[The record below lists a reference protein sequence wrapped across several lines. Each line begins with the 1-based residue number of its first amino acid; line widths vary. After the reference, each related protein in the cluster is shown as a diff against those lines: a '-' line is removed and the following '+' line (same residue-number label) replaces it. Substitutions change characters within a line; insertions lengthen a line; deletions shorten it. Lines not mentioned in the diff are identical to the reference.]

1 VQVSGRKDVQLNLR
15 LSADVNEALESIA
28 NDAETDRTDVVRRA
42 LALLMVTHQA
52 KLEGRHLGVVD
63 DASKLDTEIVGVI

>member
-1 VQVSGRKDVQLNLR
+1 
-15 LSADVNEALESIA
+15 
-28 NDAETDRTDVVRRA
+28 
-42 LALLMVTHQA
+42 MVAHQA